1 MKIGYYCLSL
11 KKYRKI
17 RYLITKKESFDPNN
31 INIKE
36 VEGVDGSKFNTARD
50 IAKKFDITLDE
61 KIKKSSPIL
70 IAIAQS
76 HRNIWKIILES
87 DYDYGIIFEDDI
99 VIKNNNF
106 DQIIKDKINLLKLKS
121 NIFIL
126 SIGYLSVSK
135 HLTKIDSD
143 ISKIG
148 NFSGFQ
154 SYLISKKTAEYLY
167 QQTFYLND
175 QIDTIVS
182 NYLNI
187 DKYCFNKRLVYQKS
201 IESIAHNQRIIF
213 LEYNNFKFFAKRIGI
228 NFKINISTG
237 YHINLTLYSIINFM
251 IACIFKYFELS
262 SIICFYY
269 FIILLFETFIYGGIN
284 FTEYT
289 IFSGLNKYSKYDD
302 DEVVNKLID
311 YLLFCSVYIIW

>member
-11 KKYRKI
+11 KKYRDV
-17 RYLITKKESFDPNN
+17 RYLVTKKESFDPNN
-31 INIKE
+31 IIIHE
-36 VEGVDGSKFNTARD
+36 IEGVDGSKFNTAKD
-50 IAKKFDITLDE
+50 IAKKFDITLDD

-76 HRNIWKIILES
+76 HRNIWKIISES
-87 DYDYGIIFEDDI
+87 ENDYGIIFEDDI
-99 VIKNNNF
+99 KIKNNNF
-106 DQIIKDKINLLKLKS
+106 KDIVKEKINLLKFKS
-121 NIFIL
+121 NIYIL
-126 SIGYLSVSK
+126 SLGYLTISK
-135 HLTKIDSD
+135 HEEQIDSD
-143 ISKIG
+143 ILKIG

-154 SYLISKKTAEYLY
+154 SYLINKETAKYLY
-167 QQTFYLND
+167 QQTFIIND

-182 NYLNI
+182 DYLKI

-213 LEYNNFKFFAKRIGI
+213 LEYNNFKFLAKRIGI

-237 YHINLTLYSIINFM
+237 YHINLTLYSIVN
-251 IACIFKYFELS
+251 IFLGFICKYLGLS
-262 SIICFYY
+262 SNLYIYY

-284 FTEYT
+284 FAEHK
-289 IFSGLNKYSKYDD
+289 IFSGFNIYSKYDD
-302 DEVVNKLID
+302 DEVVNKFID